1 MVLELMGR
9 ILGIVLFVGI
19 ALASSGVLHAQ
30 PATGDEVAEPEPAA
44 GDAVSTAPEPVAEDA
59 PATPAPPRAQA
70 YFHFLRARQ
79 RERVGDVDGA
89 AKAYREALDA
99 DRESAAI
106 RVAYA
111 SLLADAHRVS
121 EAMSLLR
128 EALAVDGK
136 HVPARRLLANI
147 LLRLR
152 SEPRG
157 ETYDREVRIAF
168 AELLRLAP
176 DDVEARRTLGK
187 LAFEQGD
194 MDEARDHFE
203 KILAELPDDIEARL
217 ILARTYFQKR
227 DYSRAAEMYL
237 SLEQDLDELPAR
249 ERTGQVLAYLFA
261 ERYTDAIAVADG
273 SLKRIGE
280 DSPEYVK
287 LLKLRG
293 FASAG
298 LGDHAATL
306 KTFEEV
312 LRLDPGDREARFRLA
327 LACLRRRDFTRAVAE
342 LKQIRREI
350 EESPQGPATDP
361 PFAQVLESLGSVH
374 MERREF
380 REAAE
385 ALGAALRLVEAED
398 GLRPVIVEKLA
409 RAQFMDGQREEAMK
423 LLSDTIDGGGVEV
436 ADFAIELAE
445 LQYKD
450 GRDRDADRLLKR
462 YLKEAE
468 GERVKPALLL
478 VIDLHQ
484 RLGHFDVCLDLLEEA
499 QRRYPTDE
507 NVWFLLGTAHER
519 KGSVDAAEKA
529 FLKAIELNPSSD
541 KSLNYLGYMLAD
553 RGIKLDQSIAYI
565 ERAVALDGHN
575 GAYLDSLGWAQ
586 FKLGRLEPALDSLE
600 KALAQIADDPVI
612 YDHMAEVLVGLRRYD
627 DALAAWQKSLDLG
640 ADEPDVIRGKMEA
653 AGAHRTTRND

>member
-1 MVLELMGR
+1 MHR
-9 ILGIVLFVGI
+9 ILEAFRVNVAAGLLGA
-19 ALASSGVLHAQ
+19 ALVSGGSPGHAQ
-30 PATGDEVAEPEPAA
+30 TPPPAA
-44 GDAVSTAPEPVAEDA
+44 GAEVETPAASAPE
-59 PATPAPPRAQA
+59 APPPPRGDA
-70 YFHFLRARQ
+70 YFQFLRAKQ

-99 DRESAAI
+99 DRESPAI

-111 SLLADAHRVS
+111 SLLSDAHRVS

-128 EALAVDGK
+128 EALELDPK

-157 ETYDREVRIAF
+157 EAYDREVRIAY

-176 DDVEARRTLGK
+176 DDMEARRTLGK

-194 MDEARDHFE
+194 MDDAQSHFE
-203 KILAELPDDIEARL
+203 KILADAPDDIEARL

-227 DYSRAAEMYL
+227 DYARSAEMYH

-261 ERYTDAIAVADG
+261 ERYADAIEVADG

-298 LGDHAATL
+298 MGDHAATL

-312 LRLDPGDREARFRLA
+312 LRLDPADREARFRLA
-327 LACLRRRDFTRAVAE
+327 LACLRRRDFDRALAE
-342 LKQIRREI
+342 LRQIRREI

-361 PFAQVLESLGSVH
+361 PYVQVLESLGSVH
-374 MERREF
+374 SERREYH
-380 REAAE
+380 EAAE
-385 ALGAALRLVEAED
+385 ALREALRLVDADD
-398 GLRPVIVEKLA
+398 GLKPVIVEKLA
-409 RAQFMDGQREEAMK
+409 RAEFQDGRKEEAYK
-423 LLSDTIDGGGVEV
+423 LLADTMDAGGLEV

-445 LQYKD
+445 LQYRG
-450 GRDRDADRLLKR
+450 GRDRDADKLLKR
-462 YLKEAE
+462 YLKDAE
-468 GERVKPALLL
+468 GDRAKPALLL

-484 RLGHFDVCLDLLEEA
+484 RLGHLDVCIEHLGEA
-499 QRRYPTDE
+499 QKRYPTDE
-507 NVWFLLGTAHER
+507 NVWFLLGTVHER
-519 KGSVDAAEKA
+519 KGDIDRAERA
-529 FLKAIELNPSSD
+529 FLRAIDLNPHSD
-541 KSLNYLGYMLAD
+541 KTLNYLGYMLAD

-586 FKLGRLEPALDSLE
+586 FKLGRLQPALDSLQR
-600 KALAQIADDPVI
+600 ALAQIADDPVI
-612 YDHMAEVLVGLRRYD
+612 YDHMAEVLARLERYE
-627 DALAAWQKSLDLG
+627 DAVAAWQKSIELG

-653 AGAHRTTRND
+653 VGARRAIHND